1 MVYECTQSA
10 EYIYKRSKSTGN
22 SAFGLDKIR
31 QYDLISKAMG
41 KAAIMTT
48 LPKKDTYG
56 VGFWKFLTKGFDSRA
71 QELFQERWLNLNKEL
86 AQTAP
91 QQLNHAG
98 AVKSAAELAQY
109 PLRCCNYRKLSS
121 RPTTHLRRTKKAV
134 KHHGPGIT
142 VDRSCPLPG
151 SDDQGDGPSR
161 SIFLAHEHHHKGRT
175 GDAACDG
182 FAETQIQ

>member
-1 MVYECTQSA
+1 MLAPVTDELSLILIATNKTPHLVDLWRSLRSLGRQISQSHLPFISQLR
-10 EYIYKRSKSTGN
+10 EIPRSEFDTFLYLLTFIS
-22 SAFGLDKIR
+22 LDDDI
-31 QYDLISKAMG
+31 
-41 KAAIMTT
+41 
-48 LPKKDTYG
+48 
-56 VGFWKFLTKGFDSRA
+56 
-71 QELFQERWLNLNKEL
+71 
-86 AQTAP
+86 
-91 QQLNHAG
+91 
-98 AVKSAAELAQY
+98 VKSAAELAQY
-109 PLRCCNYRKLSS
+109 PLRCCNYRKLTSH
-121 RPTTHLRRTKKAV
+121 PTTHLRRRKKAV

>member
-1 MVYECTQSA
+1 MLAPVTDELSLILIATN
-10 EYIYKRSKSTGN
+10 KTPH
-22 SAFGLDKIR
+22 LV
-31 QYDLISKAMG
+31 DL
-41 KAAIMTT
+41 
-48 LPKKDTYG
+48 
-56 VGFWKFLTKGFDSRA
+56 
-71 QELFQERWLNLNKEL
+71 WL
-86 AQTAP
+86 
-91 QQLNHAG
+91 
-98 AVKSAAELAQY
+98 KSAAELAQY
-109 PLRCCNYRKLSS
+109 PLRCCNYRKLTSH
-121 RPTTHLRRTKKAV
+121 PTTHLRRRKKAV

>member
-56 VGFWKFLTKGFDSRA
+56 ASIA
-71 QELFQERWLNLNKEL
+71 ERKNF
-86 AQTAP
+86 
-91 QQLNHAG
+91 
-98 AVKSAAELAQY
+98 KSAAELAQY
-109 PLRCCNYRKLSS
+109 PLRCCNYRKLTSH
-121 RPTTHLRRTKKAV
+121 PTTHLRRRKKAV

-142 VDRSCPLPG
+142 VDRNCPLPG